1 MPKQNDFEQHI
12 EEWSKIIEQRN
23 TIDPKLY
30 PEHNI
35 KRGLRNENGTGV
47 LVGIT
52 RVGSVIGYRKENDVK
67 IPTEGRLYYRGY
79 DLFDLVDGFQ
89 KEKRLGFEE
98 TVYLLLFGKCPNEQE
113 LKDFNH
119 ALEERRDLPRHYKED
134 VIIKIPAPNIM
145 NKLQR
150 TVLTLYS
157 YDENPDDISVNN
169 VLRQSIDLIAK
180 LPLLAAYSYQVK
192 RHYFNHESLVIHRPK
207 KGVGTAENFLYLT
220 RPDGDYTR
228 EEVEMLDLLLVLQAE
243 HGGGN
248 NSSFATHVVSS
259 TGTDTYSAIATALGS
274 LKGPKHGGANK
285 MVAEMFS
292 NIKAEVGLKYTDDE
306 LRTYL
311 RKILVKEVFDQK
323 GLLYGL
329 GHAVYTLSDPR
340 AIILKQKASQL
351 ALHKGR
357 IKEYN
362 LYADIERIGCQLLN
376 EKVKNDN
383 AMAANVDFYAGFV
396 LDMLNIPEDLY
407 TPVFA
412 ISRIAGWSAHRLEQI
427 LDDKIMRP
435 AYITLGDK
443 QTYLPLLDRTI
454 K

>member
-1 MPKQNDFEQHI
+1 MKRNEFEHRL
-12 EEWSKIIEQRN
+12 EEWSKVIEQTN

-52 RVGSVIGYRKENDVK
+52 RVGSVIGYRKENDKK
-67 IPTEGRLYYRGY
+67 IPIEGELYYRGY
-79 DLFDLVDGFQ
+79 NLFDLVRGFQ
-89 KEKRLGFEE
+89 EEKRLGFEE
-98 TVYLLLFGKCPNEQE
+98 TVYLLLFGKCPNQDE
-113 LKDFNH
+113 LKEFTL
-119 ALEERRDLPRHYKED
+119 ALEERRDLPKHYKED
-134 VIIKIPAPNIM
+134 VILKIPAPNIM

-157 YDENPDDISVNN
+157 YDDNPDDISVVN
-169 VLRQSIDLIAK
+169 VLKQSLDLIAK
-180 LPLLAAYSYQVK
+180 LPLLAAYSYQAK
-192 RHYFNHESLVIHRPK
+192 RHYFNHDSLVIHTPK
-207 KGVGTAENFLYLT
+207 KGVGTAENFLSLI
-220 RPDGDYTR
+220 RPDGKVGK
-228 EEVEMLDLLLVLQAE
+228 EEIEILDLLLVLQAE

-285 MVAEMFS
+285 MVADM
-292 NIKAEVGLKYTDDE
+292 IKDIKEHISLDYSE
-306 LRTYL
+306 EQLREYL
-311 RKILVKEVFDQK
+311 RKILRKEAFDHK
-323 GLLYGL
+323 GLIYGL

-340 AIILKQKASQL
+340 AIILKEKAYQL
-351 ALHKGR
+351 ALLKGR
-357 IKEYN
+357 AKEYN
-362 LYADIERIGCQLLN
+362 LYADIEKIGCALLN

-383 AMAANVDFYAGFV
+383 SMAANVDFYAGFV

-435 AYITLGDK
+435 AYITLGEN
-443 QTYLPLLDRTI
+443 QTYKPLSER
-454 K
+454 

>member
-12 EEWSKIIEQRN
+12 ESWSKIIEERN

-30 PEHNI
+30 PQHNI

-52 RVGSVIGYRKENDVK
+52 RVGSVIGYHKENDVK

-79 DLFDLVDGFQ
+79 DLFDLVNGFQ
-89 KEKRLGFEE
+89 EEQRLGFEE
-98 TVYLLLFGKCPNEQE
+98 TIYLLLFGKCPNAQE
-113 LKDFNH
+113 LAEFNQ
-119 ALEERRDLPRHYKED
+119 ALEDRRDLPKQYKED

-150 TVLTLYS
+150 AILTLYS
-157 YDENPDDISVNN
+157 YDDNPDDVGVNN

-192 RHYFNHESLVIHRPK
+192 RHAFNHESLVIHRPI
-207 KGVGTAENFLYLT
+207 KGVGTAENFLHLI
-220 RPDGDYTR
+220 RPDGKYTR
-228 EEVEMLDLLLVLQAE
+228 EEVETLDLLLVLQAE

-259 TGTDTYSAIATALGS
+259 TGTDTYAAISTALGS

-285 MVAEMFS
+285 MVAEMFA
-292 NIKAEVGLKYTDDE
+292 NIKAKVGLNYTEEE
-306 LRTYL
+306 LRAYL
-311 RKILVKEVFDQK
+311 RKILSKEAFDQK

-340 AIILKQKASQL
+340 AVILKQKAEEL
-351 ALHKGR
+351 ALHKDR

-362 LYADIERIGCQLLN
+362 LYADIECIGCELLN

-396 LDMLNIPEDLY
+396 MDMLNIPEDLY

-435 AYITLGDK
+435 AYITLGDE
-443 QTYLPLLDRTI
+443 QTYYPLEER

>member
-12 EEWSKIIEQRN
+12 ESWSKIIEERN

-30 PEHNI
+30 PQHNI
-35 KRGLRNENGTGV
+35 KRGLRNDNGTGV

-52 RVGSVIGYRKENDVK
+52 RVGSVIGYHKENDVK

-79 DLFDLVDGFQ
+79 DLFDLVNGFQ
-89 KEKRLGFEE
+89 EEQRLGFEE
-98 TVYLLLFGKCPNEQE
+98 TIYLLLFGKCPNAQE
-113 LKDFNH
+113 LAEFNQ
-119 ALEERRDLPRHYKED
+119 ALEDRRDLPKQYKED

-150 TVLTLYS
+150 AILTLYS
-157 YDENPDDISVNN
+157 YDDNPDDVSVNN

-192 RHYFNHESLVIHRPK
+192 RHAFNHESLVIHRPI
-207 KGVGTAENFLYLT
+207 KGVGTAENFLHLI
-220 RPDGDYTR
+220 RPDGKYTR
-228 EEVEMLDLLLVLQAE
+228 EEVETLDLLLVLQAE

-259 TGTDTYSAIATALGS
+259 TGTDTYAAISTALGS

-285 MVAEMFS
+285 MVAEMFA
-292 NIKAEVGLKYTDDE
+292 NIKAKVGLNYTEEE
-306 LRTYL
+306 LRAYL
-311 RKILVKEVFDQK
+311 RKILSKEAFDQK

-340 AIILKQKASQL
+340 AVILKQKAEQL
-351 ALHKGR
+351 ALHKNR

-362 LYADIERIGCQLLN
+362 LYADIERIGCELLN

-396 LDMLNIPEDLY
+396 MDMLNIPEDLY

-435 AYITLGDK
+435 AYITLGDE
-443 QTYLPLLDRTI
+443 QTYYPLEER

>member
-1 MPKQNDFEQHI
+1 MKRNEFEHRL
-12 EEWSKIIEQRN
+12 EEWSKVIEQTN

-52 RVGSVIGYRKENDVK
+52 RVGSVIGYRKENDKK
-67 IPTEGRLYYRGY
+67 IPIEGELYYRGY
-79 DLFDLVDGFQ
+79 NLFDLVHGFQ
-89 KEKRLGFEE
+89 EEKRLGFEE
-98 TVYLLLFGKCPNEQE
+98 TVYLLLFGKCPNQDE
-113 LKDFNH
+113 LKEFTL
-119 ALEERRDLPRHYKED
+119 ALEERRDLPKHYKED
-134 VIIKIPAPNIM
+134 VILKIPAPNIM

-157 YDENPDDISVNN
+157 YDDNPDDISVVN
-169 VLRQSIDLIAK
+169 VLKQSLDLIAK
-180 LPLLAAYSYQVK
+180 LPLLAAYSYQAK
-192 RHYFNHESLVIHRPK
+192 RHYFNHDSLVIHTPK
-207 KGVGTAENFLYLT
+207 KGVGTAENFLSLI
-220 RPDGDYTR
+220 RPDGKVGK
-228 EEVEMLDLLLVLQAE
+228 EEIEILDLLLVLQAE

-285 MVAEMFS
+285 MVADM
-292 NIKAEVGLKYTDDE
+292 IKDIKEHISLDYSE
-306 LRTYL
+306 EQLREYL
-311 RKILVKEVFDQK
+311 RKILRKEAFDHK
-323 GLLYGL
+323 GLIYGL

-340 AIILKQKASQL
+340 AIILKEKAYQL
-351 ALHKGR
+351 ALLKGR
-357 IKEYN
+357 AKEYN
-362 LYADIERIGCQLLN
+362 LYADIEKIGCALLN

-383 AMAANVDFYAGFV
+383 SMAANVDFYAGFV
-396 LDMLNIPEDLY
+396 LDMLDIPEDLY

-435 AYITLGDK
+435 AYVTLGDNK
-443 QTYLPLLDRTI
+443 VYQPLKER
-454 K
+454 